1 MYFCSLYHVFPI
13 QKRLCY
19 NTGYLKYCENSIG
32 DNIMELKIIYEDTH
46 ILVCL
51 KPAGIPTQTA
61 SLAGQDMVSL
71 LKNYLAKQ
79 GTQKNPYLG
88 VIHRLD
94 QPVSGLLVFAK
105 NKKAAAALS
114 HQIQTGFANKDYLAL
129 CEGTL
134 EEREGTL
141 IHYLSKDAKTKLAK
155 VTTETDKEGKKA
167 ELNYRIEKEQEGCSV
182 VKIELQTGRFH
193 QIRAQFSAIGHPLLG
208 DMKYGTAE
216 SKELSQKKQIRQIA
230 LCAYRLVLQ
239 HPITGKNMEFL
250 LHKEDIPKWY

>member
-1 MYFCSLYHVFPI
+1 
-13 QKRLCY
+13 
-19 NTGYLKYCENSIG
+19 
-32 DNIMELKIIYEDTH
+32 MELKIIYEDTH

-114 HQIQTGFANKDYLAL
+114 HHLQAKILRSMRKDEPFRSYHL
-129 CEGTL
+129 
-134 EEREGTL
+134 
-141 IHYLSKDAKTKLAK
+141 Y
-155 VTTETDKEGKKA
+155 
-167 ELNYRIEKEQEGCSV
+167 
-182 VKIELQTGRFH
+182 
-193 QIRAQFSAIGHPLLG
+193 P
-208 DMKYGTAE
+208 
-216 SKELSQKKQIRQIA
+216 
-230 LCAYRLVLQ
+230 
-239 HPITGKNMEFL
+239 
-250 LHKEDIPKWY
+250 